1 MNQSSRSNVAA
12 RRLVGVAVAAALAA
26 MSGAV
31 LAQQGPFVTS
41 GKDGDVVRSA
51 YGQCVFTGQASKDQM
66 NSAACPPAQR
76 VQTAATGQTARER
89 QSARPAAATAVAGST
104 AASRAVPTGYVSQ
117 GQGSGV
123 VTNPY
128 GLCWRSGQWTA
139 DMAAEPCD
147 TLPRAALAP
156 APVVVAAPAPV
167 VVAAPAPAPE
177 PAPVVKA
184 EPAPAPAPIA
194 VAPVEPPRP
203 VLQKIAL
210 STDVLF
216 EFGKAELRES
226 GKKKLDEVAGSLQ
239 GANVEEILAVGHADR
254 IASEDFNQ
262 KLSEQRATAVKDYL
276 VQRGITGDKVRIEGK
291 GEAMPVS
298 GDECKKLGAERAS
311 NKKLVA
317 CLQPDRRVEIEVFGT
332 RQVAA
337 GESQPGT
344 GATSSPSGAKA
355 GAGR

>member
-1 MNQSSRSNVAA
+1 MTGATLAQSS
-12 RRLVGVAVAAALAA
+12 
-26 MSGAV
+26 
-31 LAQQGPFVTS
+31 PFVTS

-51 YGQCVFTGQASKDQM
+51 FGQCVFTGQAPREQI
-66 NSAACPPAQR
+66 NAANCPPAQR
-76 VQTAATGQTARER
+76 VQTAQIAASGQTAREPR
-89 QSARPAAATAVAGST
+89 SARAGAATAAAGST
-104 AASRAVPTGYVSQ
+104 GAARVAPTGYVSQ

-128 GLCWRSGQWTA
+128 GLCWRSGMWTP
-139 DMAAEPCD
+139 DLAAEPCD

-156 APVVVAAPAPV
+156 APVVLAAPAPV

-203 VLQKIAL
+203 VLQKITL

-226 GKKKLDEVAGSLQ
+226 GKKKLDEVAGGLQ

-254 IASEDFNQ
+254 IASDSFNQ
-262 KLSEQRATAVKDYL
+262 KLSEQRAMAVKDYL

-311 NKKLVA
+311 NKPLVA

-344 GATSSPSGAKA
+344 GATSSPSGAKS

>member
-1 MNQSSRSNVAA
+1 MSPRSRSNVAA
-12 RRLVGVAVAAALAA
+12 RRLLGVAVAAALAA
-26 MSGAV
+26 MTGAT
-31 LAQQGPFVTS
+31 LAQPSPFVTS

-76 VQTAATGQTARER
+76 VQTAAAGQTARER
-89 QSARPAAATAVAGST
+89 QSARPAAATAVAGSSAATRT
-104 AASRAVPTGYVSQ
+104 APTGYVSQ

-128 GLCWRSGQWTA
+128 GLCWRSGMWTP

-147 TLPRAALAP
+147 TLPRAVL
-156 APVVVAAPAPV
+156 APAPV

-184 EPAPAPAPIA
+184 EPVPAPAPIA
-194 VAPVEPPRP
+194 VAPIEPPRP
-203 VLQKIAL
+203 VLQKITL

-226 GKKKLDEVAGSLQ
+226 GKKKLDEVAGGLQ
-239 GANVEEILAVGHADR
+239 GANVDEILAVGHADR
-254 IASEDFNQ
+254 IASDNFNQ

-276 VQRGITGDKVRIEGK
+276 VQRGITSDKVRIEGK

-311 NKKLVA
+311 NTKLVA

-344 GATSSPSGAKA
+344 GATSSPSGAKS

>member
-1 MNQSSRSNVAA
+1 MT
-12 RRLVGVAVAAALAA
+12 
-26 MSGAV
+26 GAT
-31 LAQQGPFVTS
+31 LAQPSPFVTS

-51 YGQCVFTGQASKDQM
+51 YGQCVFTGQAPRDQI
-66 NSAACPPAQR
+66 NAANCPPAQR
-76 VQTAATGQTARER
+76 VQTAQIAASGQTAREPR
-89 QSARPAAATAVAGST
+89 SARAGAATAAAGST
-104 AASRAVPTGYVSQ
+104 GAARVAPTGYVSQ

-128 GLCWRSGQWTA
+128 GLCWRSGMWTP

-147 TLPRAALAP
+147 TVPRAAL
-156 APVVVAAPAPV
+156 APAPV

-194 VAPVEPPRP
+194 AAPVIEPPRP
-203 VLQKIAL
+203 PLLQKITL

-226 GKKKLDEVAGSLQ
+226 GKKKLDEIAGGLQ
-239 GANVEEILAVGHADR
+239 GANVDEILAVGHADR
-254 IASEDFNQ
+254 IASETFNQ
-262 KLSEQRATAVKDYL
+262 KLSEQRATAVKEYL

-311 NKKLVA
+311 NTKLVA

-344 GATSSPSGAKA
+344 GATSSPSGAKS
-355 GAGR
+355 GSGR